1 MEKLE
6 IDYIK
11 NFLKKRALNSHKGDY
26 GHALL
31 IAGSEQKIGAAIIA
45 TKACLRSGV
54 GLLTVSI
61 PKEER
66 NSVFISNPEA
76 MLHFREEQ
84 IDFSKFNSLAIG
96 PGLEQDAAAQK
107 LLYSVLLKTSYP
119 IVVDA
124 DALNILASN
133 PDWLTQLPPN
143 SILTPHPKEFDRLF
157 GNHTSKEERI
167 QTAIEKAIE
176 FNCIIVLKDHQTII
190 TNNHQTFVNTTGN
203 AGLAKGGSGDA
214 LTGIILAFLAQG
226 YEPINAA
233 KLAVFIHG
241 LSADITL
248 QIQSKES
255 MLIIDV
261 IENLGKAFQKI
272 HSKI

>member
-1 MEKLE
+1 MERLE

-84 IDFSKFNSLAIG
+84 IDFSKF
-96 PGLEQDAAAQK
+96 
-107 LLYSVLLKTSYP
+107 
-119 IVVDA
+119 
-124 DALNILASN
+124 
-133 PDWLTQLPPN
+133 
-143 SILTPHPKEFDRLF
+143 
-157 GNHTSKEERI
+157 
-167 QTAIEKAIE
+167 
-176 FNCIIVLKDHQTII
+176 
-190 TNNHQTFVNTTGN
+190 
-203 AGLAKGGSGDA
+203 
-214 LTGIILAFLAQG
+214 
-226 YEPINAA
+226 
-233 KLAVFIHG
+233 
-241 LSADITL
+241 
-248 QIQSKES
+248 
-255 MLIIDV
+255 
-261 IENLGKAFQKI
+261 
-272 HSKI
+272 